1 MSTIYVICKTTG
13 YGNFHTPIYIETSIK
28 EANKLKDQLQVA
40 YDKLNKATKAN
51 IAKCN
56 IASIFKV
63 EVNSMFNNFGVMK
76 LVYQRKP
83 VYCVTNLDN
92 DLRIYD
98 PKDKEIV
105 DKNHEH
111 DKKTYNWYDSKV
123 FMLDINKELEEVGK
137 AINSSYEEDDTW

>member
-13 YGNFHTPIYIETSIK
+13 YGNFHTPIYIETSPE
-28 EANKLKDQLQVA
+28 EANKLKNKLQAA

-56 IASIFKV
+56 IASIFKI
-63 EVNSMFNNFGVMK
+63 EVNRTFDDFGTMT

-98 PKDKEIV
+98 PKNKDMV
-105 DKNHEH
+105 DKHHEY
-111 DKKTYNWYDSKV
+111 DKKTYDWYDSKV

-137 AINSSYEEDDTW
+137 LINSSYEEDDTW